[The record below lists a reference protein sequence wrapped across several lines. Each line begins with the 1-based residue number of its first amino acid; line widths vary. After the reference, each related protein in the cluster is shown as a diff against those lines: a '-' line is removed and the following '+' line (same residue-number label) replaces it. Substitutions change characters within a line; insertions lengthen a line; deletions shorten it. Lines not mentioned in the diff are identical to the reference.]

1 MLQTC
6 LDVSTSFTAQ
16 ELRKNKFICYNQRKI
31 NSHTHWM
38 FQTSFT
44 TSDKNTFLTNNKGKK
59 INFSHL
65 QKSDKKMFNTSCSTS
80 YRTSTRNMYNT
91 NTEKNKFSDQHQ
103 CQHLHKPEI
112 VAKYMQQQRYR
123 PMSAK

>member
-1 MLQTC
+1 M
-6 LDVSTSFTAQ
+6 
-16 ELRKNKFICYNQRKI
+16 R
-31 NSHTHWM
+31 SHRHVP
-38 FQTSFT
+38 
-44 TSDKNTFLTNNKGKK
+44 
-59 INFSHL
+59 
-65 QKSDKKMFNTSCSTS
+65 TS

-103 CQHLHKPEI
+103 CKHLHKPEI